1 LPAASLRLRAVVAT
15 PASDRDEFVPYIP
28 HGEFVAGLPH
38 GHFRMVVNPTLARPY
53 VVRRTRVIVLS
64 VTVIA
69 VGAALA
75 LAGQVV
81 VGGVLV
87 ALGIVANRIVRHQAG
102 KIVLHLAAR
111 DPQVYDEVTSN
122 GVMEVRR
129 AA

>member
-1 LPAASLRLRAVVAT
+1 MAAD
-15 PASDRDEFVPYIP
+15 PNPDRDGFVPYIP
-28 HGEFVAGLPH
+28 HEEFRAGLPH

-64 VTVIA
+64 ITVIA
-69 VGAALA
+69 LGAALA

-81 VGGVLV
+81 AGGVLV
-87 ALGIVANRIVRHQAG
+87 VLGIVANRIVRHQAG

-111 DPQVYDEVTSN
+111 DPQVYEEVTSN

-129 AA
+129 SAD